1 MNSAASVAVLMAAL
15 GGTPEGVI
23 LDFSASWCP
32 GCQRVKPTVQKLQKQ
47 GLPIRIVD
55 VDRERALVEK
65 LGVQRI
71 PTFIL
76 LIRDQV
82 AQRVTGPMSERE
94 LREMAKLIPIRKD
107 PPKRTP
113 PKLDEAQ
120 IIRGNDQTESAQ
132 SITVSRD
139 PREVCTRIRVR
150 DSQGMDIGSGTVIH
164 SQPGRTLIL
173 TCGHIFRHFDQKGRI
188 EVDVFQGKRPQM
200 FEGKLVHFRLE
211 PDIGLISIPTPD
223 PVSVARI
230 AVQSVRQGQ
239 HVFSVG
245 CGGGDPPSRLQHRVT
260 DTQHYQGGY
269 IECTGVP
276 RQGRSGGG
284 LFTLDGQVAGVCVF
298 ANPDSRR
305 GLYTGLDAV
314 HRMLDQLDLA
324 SLYRTSTP
332 PRRVPLD
339 VALNEPASEDS
350 IEEPPFGDDNSEA
363 VDSEAELPAKK
374 AEQPLQQ
381 IRLVP
386 VANRQP
392 VDATK
397 NTIAFEEDKFLEQAR
412 GAEIVCVIRPRKGN
426 ESSRVVIIHR
436 ATDQFL
442 QELSGEL
449 RNQMQPTSLPVR
461 PATRELFVAPPRAQR
476 AVPGGEPGQE
486 KPTVNDKV
494 VRRKVSQPVRVE
506 ETIPQTQRYR
516 RRRP

>member
-164 SQPGRTLIL
+164 SQQGHSLIRT
-173 TCGHIFRHFDQKGRI
+173 
-188 EVDVFQGKRPQM
+188 
-200 FEGKLVHFRLE
+200 
-211 PDIGLISIPTPD
+211 
-223 PVSVARI
+223 
-230 AVQSVRQGQ
+230 
-239 HVFSVG
+239 
-245 CGGGDPPSRLQHRVT
+245 
-260 DTQHYQGGY
+260 
-269 IECTGVP
+269 CTH
-276 RQGRSGGG
+276 
-284 LFTLDGQVAGVCVF
+284 T
-298 ANPDSRR
+298 
-305 GLYTGLDAV
+305 
-314 HRMLDQLDLA
+314 
-324 SLYRTSTP
+324 
-332 PRRVPLD
+332 
-339 VALNEPASEDS
+339 
-350 IEEPPFGDDNSEA
+350 
-363 VDSEAELPAKK
+363 
-374 AEQPLQQ
+374 
-381 IRLVP
+381 
-386 VANRQP
+386 
-392 VDATK
+392 
-397 NTIAFEEDKFLEQAR
+397 
-412 GAEIVCVIRPRKGN
+412 
-426 ESSRVVIIHR
+426 
-436 ATDQFL
+436 
-442 QELSGEL
+442 
-449 RNQMQPTSLPVR
+449 
-461 PATRELFVAPPRAQR
+461 
-476 AVPGGEPGQE
+476 
-486 KPTVNDKV
+486 
-494 VRRKVSQPVRVE
+494 
-506 ETIPQTQRYR
+506 
-516 RRRP
+516 